1 MHIKKKLKLTLM
13 LVKRDMAGK
22 ITDFLGSL
30 GYKDYFSTYG
40 KGSASLAIL
49 DYLGI
54 GETENALLI
63 YPSNE
68 EDAQTIMNHIR
79 TSEYL
84 KYIIA
89 FRVPVKGI
97 SRMTALK
104 HFLKEDVNHE

>member
-1 MHIKKKLKLTLM
+1 MNVKKKLKLTFM
-13 LVKRDMAGK
+13 LVKRDMLGK
-22 ITDFLGSL
+22 ITDFLSNA
-30 GYKDYFSTYG
+30 GYKDYFSVYG

-54 GETENALLI
+54 GETENAILI

-68 EDAQTIMNHIR
+68 EDACSIMECVRN
-79 TSEYL
+79 SEYL

-97 SRMTALK
+97 SSMTALE
-104 HFLKEDVNHE
+104 HFLKEGVKHE

>member
-1 MHIKKKLKLTLM
+1 MNVKKKLKLTLM
-13 LVKRDMAGK
+13 LVKRDIASK
-22 ITDFLGSL
+22 ITDSLSSL
-30 GYKDYFSTYG
+30 GYKDYFSIYG

-68 EDAQTIMNHIR
+68 EDAEIIINHIR

-89 FRVPVKGI
+89 FRIPVKGI
-97 SRMTALK
+97 SNMTALK
-104 HFLKEDVNHE
+104 HFLREDVNHE

>member
-1 MHIKKKLKLTLM
+1 MQVKKKLKLTFI
-13 LVKRDMAGK
+13 LVKRDIASK
-22 ITDFLGSL
+22 VTDFLGEL
-30 GYKDYFSTYG
+30 GYKDYFSVYG

-68 EDAQTIMNHIR
+68 EDSQTIMNQLRI
-79 TSEYL
+79 SEYL

-97 SRMTALK
+97 SNMTALK
-104 HFLKEDVNHE
+104 HFLKESVEHE

>member
-1 MHIKKKLKLTLM
+1 MNVKKKLKLTFM
-13 LVKRDMAGK
+13 LVKRDMLGK
-22 ITDFLGSL
+22 ITDFLSNA
-30 GYKDYFSTYG
+30 GYKDYFSVYG

-68 EDAQTIMNHIR
+68 EDSHALMEHIR
-79 TSEYL
+79 NSEYL

-97 SRMTALK
+97 SSMTALEY
-104 HFLKEDVNHE
+104 FLKEGTKDE